1 MSNYPDGVDGS
12 HAYFNEPDEAEA
24 EVIDLEADAEDIK
37 NLAVA
42 QALFKAIKAEVGTGN
57 EFNLRG
63 RVDAIMAERFAQ
75 AKQLGLAP
83 KSFDVEIDGEKVGT
97 YSITTTKAQPV
108 ETRMELQVDSKVA
121 LLEWALPLG
130 YIDVDMAAV
139 REHLERTG
147 EVPGGCELVPVET
160 PAVEGGK
167 ISRTSLRIDP
177 EKVALA
183 LGAQLGDVA
192 RDLLEG
198 GER

>member
-1 MSNYPDGVDGS
+1 MNNYPDGVDGS
-12 HAYFNEPDEAEA
+12 HAYFNEPNEVEAK
-24 EVIDLEADAEDIK
+24 VIDPEADAEEIK
-37 NLAVA
+37 RLALA

-97 YSITTTKAQPV
+97 YSITTTKAKPAESHV
-108 ETRMELQVDSKVA
+108 ELRVSDEEEL
-121 LLEWALPLG
+121 LRWALKNG
-130 YIDVDMAAV
+130 CWKVDMDSVNAMFAA
-139 REHLERTG
+139 TG
-147 EVPGGCELVPVET
+147 EVPPGCEAKEVTT

-177 EKVALA
+177 EKVSYS
-183 LGAQLGDVA
+183 LGADLGEMA
-192 RDLLEG
+192 RYLLEG
-198 GER
+198 GE